1 MKPRAPTQTV
11 RRALRL
17 REQQGWR
24 LLDIAVEVG
33 VSEASVSRWCRGL
46 TRREVTG
53 GPNDATQSAR
63 QQEGTLGAELDGR
76 GEAGRQACI
85 RAEVR

>member
-1 MKPRAPTQTV
+1 MKRRASPQDV

-17 REQQGWR
+17 RQRGWN
-24 LLDIAVEVG
+24 LLDIAVVLD

-46 TRREVTG
+46 TRREVTD
-53 GPNDATQSAR
+53 GPADASR
-63 QQEGTLGAELDGR
+63 PVRQEGGALHAELDGR
-76 GEAGRQACI
+76 AEAGRQACI